1 MTGRQHFESKKTKS
15 ISPMYLDT
23 VPLALE
29 LKQCLKMRLR
39 ETMDI
44 LISTQMTEAKPAKEM
59 HND

>member
-1 MTGRQHFESKKTKS
+1 
-15 ISPMYLDT
+15 MYLDT